1 MAGTKL
7 FMGKLQILDLI
18 QEILFGKK
26 VRLRKANTALNCK
39 ATSSV
44 ELAGD
49 MDMEIY
55 FTSMNEER
63 LQLSSSTVFRK
74 LILSCSLLLQR

>member
-18 QEILFGKK
+18 QEMAFLNLTFFPKS
-26 VRLRKANTALNCK
+26 NTALNCK

-55 FTSMNEER
+55 FTNMNEER